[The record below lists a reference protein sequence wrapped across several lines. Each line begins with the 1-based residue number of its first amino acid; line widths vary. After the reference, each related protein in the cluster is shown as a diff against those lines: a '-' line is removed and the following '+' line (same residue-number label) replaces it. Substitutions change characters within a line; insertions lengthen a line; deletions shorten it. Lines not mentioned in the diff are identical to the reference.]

1 MDTCEHVITRDMIKC
16 KNKICFYYD
25 SIGSKLREIELDEDE
40 RYIKNFR
47 FLNNIDAT
55 VIEILP
61 KDKIHED
68 YFLSPNFNYVYNFDE
83 LENEDISLL
92 EYLKGKLAFSY
103 GKIEDIKKNK
113 YKFSHTAST
122 EAGN

>member
-1 MDTCEHVITRDMIKC
+1 M
-16 KNKICFYYD
+16 
-25 SIGSKLREIELDEDE
+25 
-40 RYIKNFR
+40 
-47 FLNNIDAT
+47 
-55 VIEILP
+55 
-61 KDKIHED
+61 
-68 YFLSPNFNYVYNFDE
+68 YNFDE

-103 GKIEDIKKNK
+103 GKIKDIKKNK